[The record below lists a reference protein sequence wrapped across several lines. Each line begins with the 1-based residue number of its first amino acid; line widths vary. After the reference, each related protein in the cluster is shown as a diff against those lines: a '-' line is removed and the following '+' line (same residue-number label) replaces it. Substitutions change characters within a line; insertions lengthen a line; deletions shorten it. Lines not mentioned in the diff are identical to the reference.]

1 MLNNIDNFFYPK
13 SVAVI
18 GASSKEKSIGYE
30 LTKTILSFG
39 YKGKLYLTNPKGE
52 IILGIKCCKSIEEI
66 NDVIDL
72 AIIVV
77 PKLFVEDSIDS
88 LIAKNVKSIVL
99 ITAGFKETGQIG
111 EEIEK
116 RITEKIRSAGVRL
129 VGPNCMGVIS
139 TLPDIQLNATF
150 VAEKPEFGT
159 TAFAS
164 QSGALGA
171 AVLNSLRQ
179 TDIRFSHFIS
189 VGNKA
194 DINENDLINYW
205 EKDQNINTIA
215 MYLESFVNG
224 EQFIKPFL
232 QNRITKPVII
242 LKAGKTNSGIKAAS
256 SHTGALS
263 SSDKVVD
270 ALLKQFGIIRVN
282 NINELFNTAKGFE
295 NFAIPQGNKVAVVT
309 NAGGP
314 AILAVDSLEFNGLEL
329 ADLTEQTKIRLKEIV
344 HPEGSINNPVDLLP
358 GGNEQ
363 TFKLVTQ
370 IVANDINV
378 DAVISIFVEPVMVQP
393 LEVIEQINS
402 IKSEKPII
410 QVVMPLPEF
419 WENYKTNSVY
429 KKPLFHNPEDP
440 AVILSNMLFY
450 QNVKNDNKTNLER
463 IKLFDNKGKF
473 KRSYNNGYLQSEQ
486 VNQLLK
492 DYNIPVITEIL
503 IEKEKSQT
511 FVVENFPIVIKGI
524 NKSSTHKSDIGGVIL
539 NIKNQSEFKEACL
552 EIINN
557 FAKHNLEVEQFLI
570 QPFIKT
576 KYELL
581 IGGVR
586 DNSFGPTLSFG
597 LGGKYVELFADI
609 SIKSAYIS
617 KQDIDEMIN
626 TTKAGKMLLGLR
638 GEKSVDLNQLKEI
651 ILNCAK
657 MITENNNI
665 SEFDINPLTVSNDNK
680 FYAVDSRIK
689 IN

>member
-1 MLNNIDNFFYPK
+1 MLNEINNFFYPK

-30 LTKTILSFG
+30 ITKTILSYN
-39 YKGKLYLTNPKGE
+39 YKGKLFLTNPKGE
-52 IILGIKCCKSIEEI
+52 EILGILCYKSIEEI
-66 NDVIDL
+66 EENIDL
-72 AIIVV
+72 AVIVV
-77 PKLFVEDSIDS
+77 PKVFVEDSIDS
-88 LIAKNVKSIVL
+88 LIIKNVKSIVL
-99 ITAGFKETGQIG
+99 ITAGFKETGKTG

-116 RITEKIRSAGVRL
+116 RITDKIKAAGVRL

-139 TLPDIQLNATF
+139 TLADIQLNATF

-171 AVLNSLRQ
+171 AVLNSLRS

-194 DINENDLINYW
+194 DINENDLLNYW
-205 EKDQNINTIA
+205 EEDKNTNIIS
-215 MYLESFVNG
+215 MYLESFVDG

-232 QNRITKPVII
+232 QNKITKPVII

-295 NFAIPQGNKVAVVT
+295 SFMMPKGNRVAVVT

-314 AILAVDSLEFNGLEL
+314 AILAVDSLEPNGLEL
-329 ADLTEQTKIRLKEIV
+329 AELTEQTKLKLKELV

-358 GGNEQ
+358 GGKAE
-363 TFKLVTQ
+363 TFKLVNQ
-370 IVANDINV
+370 IVADDPNV
-378 DAVISIFVEPVMVQP
+378 DAVFSIFVEPVMVQP
-393 LEVIEQINS
+393 LEVVEAINS
-402 IKSEKPII
+402 IVSTKPIF

-419 WENYKTNSVY
+419 WHNYKTNSIS

-440 AVILSNMLFY
+440 SVILSNMLLY
-450 QNVKNDNKTNLER
+450 QKAKNNNTNDER
-463 IKLFDNKGKF
+463 IILFDNKGKKNKTF
-473 KRSYNNGYLQSEQ
+473 NNGYLNSEQ
-486 VNQLLK
+486 LSSLLK
-492 DYNIPVITEIL
+492 EYHIPVIEEVL
-503 IEKEKSQT
+503 IKKEDYS
-511 FVVENFPIVIKGI
+511 NYNALNYPIVVKGI
-524 NKSSTHKSDIGGVIL
+524 NKNSTHKSDIGGVVL
-539 NIKNQSEFKEACL
+539 NIKDKTEFDDACL
-552 EIINN
+552 QIINS
-557 FAKHNLEVEQFLI
+557 FAKHNLEVEHFLI

-586 DNSFGPTLSFG
+586 DNSFGPTISFG

-609 SIKSAYIS
+609 SIKSAYLS
-617 KQDIDEMIN
+617 NNDIIEIIN
-626 TTKAGKMLLGLR
+626 STKAGKMLLGMR
-638 GEKSVDLNQLKEI
+638 GQETVNIDKLKEI
-651 ILNCAK
+651 LLNCAK

-665 SEFDINPLTVSNDNK
+665 TEFDINPLVVSQDNQ

>member
-1 MLNNIDNFFYPK
+1 MLNEINNFFYPK
-13 SVAVI
+13 SVVVI

-30 LTKTILSFG
+30 ITKTILSYN
-39 YKGKLYLTNPKGE
+39 YKGKLFLTNPKGDE
-52 IILGIKCCKSIEEI
+52 ILGIRCFKSIEEI
-66 NDVIDL
+66 DKNIDL
-72 AIIVV
+72 AVIVV
-77 PKLFVEDSIDS
+77 PKAFVEDSIDS
-88 LIAKNVKSIVL
+88 LIAKDVKSIIL
-99 ITAGFKETGQIG
+99 ITAGFKETGKTG

-116 RITEKIRSAGVRL
+116 RITDKIKAAGVRL

-139 TLPDIQLNATF
+139 TLADIQLNATF

-194 DINENDLINYW
+194 DINENDLLNYW
-205 EKDQNINTIA
+205 EDDINTNIIS
-215 MYLESFVNG
+215 MYLESFVDG

-295 NFAIPQGNKVAVVT
+295 SFMMPKGNRVAVVT

-314 AILAVDSLEFNGLEL
+314 AILAVDSLEPNGLEL
-329 ADLTEQTKIRLKEIV
+329 AELTDQTKLKLKELV
-344 HPEGSINNPVDLLP
+344 HPEGSINNPIDLLP
-358 GGNEQ
+358 GAKAE
-363 TFKLVTQ
+363 TFKLVNQ
-370 IVANDINV
+370 IAADDSNV
-378 DAVISIFVEPVMVQP
+378 DAVVSIFVEPVMVQP
-393 LEVIEQINS
+393 LEVVEAINS
-402 IKSEKPII
+402 IVSTKPIF

-419 WENYKTNSVY
+419 WHNYKTNSISQ
-429 KKPLFHNPEDP
+429 KPLFHNPEDP
-440 AVILSNMLFY
+440 SIILSNMLLY
-450 QNVKNDNKTNLER
+450 KKTKTNNSNDER
-463 IKLFDNKGKF
+463 IKLFDNKGK
-473 KRSYNNGYLQSEQ
+473 NNKTFSDGYLNSEQ
-486 VNQLLK
+486 LSSLLTE
-492 DYNIPVITEIL
+492 YHIPVIEEVVIK
-503 IEKEKSQT
+503 KENYYSYN
-511 FVVENFPIVIKGI
+511 VPYYPIVVKGI

-539 NIKNQSEFKEACL
+539 NINDKNEFDNACL
-552 EIINN
+552 QIINN
-557 FAKHNLEVEQFLI
+557 FAKHNFIVEHFLI
-570 QPFIKT
+570 QPYIKT

-586 DNSFGPTLSFG
+586 DNSFGPTISFG

-609 SIKSAYIS
+609 SIKSAYLS
-617 KQDIDEMIN
+617 NNDINEMIN
-626 TTKAGKMLLGLR
+626 STKAGKMLQGMR
-638 GEKSVDLNQLKEI
+638 GQKAVNISQLKEVL
-651 ILNCAK
+651 LNCAK

-665 SEFDINPLTVSNDNK
+665 SEFDINPLVVSENNQ
-680 FYAVDSRIK
+680 FYAVDSRIR